1 MLLLVIKHYN
11 STLWKLQVK
20 SLSLLFLIIS
30 TVVMVTGLAGVF
42 LPVLPGV
49 PLVFAGAFI
58 YAWSTGFQ
66 VITVSNLI
74 FFAILTAI
82 ATVVDYIGGMITAKK
97 YGASKYGLIGGLLGS
112 ILGLALLSIPGLIIG
127 QLAGVILGELY
138 YGKQM
143 KESFTSGFAMFVG
156 YILGS
161 TIKVFFAGLIVI
173 VFYIKILGAL

>member
-1 MLLLVIKHYN
+1 MLLN
-11 STLWKLQVK
+11 
-20 SLSLLFLIIS
+20 LLFLILS
-30 TVVMVTGLAGVF
+30 TAVMLAGLAGVF

-49 PLVFAGAFI
+49 PLVLAGTFI

-66 VITVSNLI
+66 VITVGNLI
-74 FFAILTAI
+74 FFTVLTAI
-82 ATVVDYIGGMITAKK
+82 ASAVDYIGGLLTAKK
-97 YGASKYGLIGGLLGS
+97 YGASKYGLIGGVLGGV
-112 ILGLALLSIPGLIIG
+112 LGLVIFSIPGLIIG

-138 YGKQM
+138 FGKQM

-173 VFYIKILGAL
+173 VFYIKVIGAL

>member
-1 MLLLVIKHYN
+1 ML
-11 STLWKLQVK
+11 
-20 SLSLLFLIIS
+20 
-30 TVVMVTGLAGVF
+30 TGLAGVF

-49 PLVFAGAFI
+49 PLVFAGTLI

-66 VITVSNLI
+66 VITIGNLI

-82 ATVVDYIGGMITAKK
+82 SSAVEYVGGILTAKK
-97 YGASKYGLIGGLLGS
+97 YGASKYGLIGGVLGGV
-112 ILGLALLSIPGLIIG
+112 LGLLVLSIPGMIMG

-138 YGKQM
+138 FGKQM

-156 YILGS
+156 YLLGS

-173 VFYIKILGAL
+173 VFYVKIIGAL

>member
-1 MLLLVIKHYN
+1 ML
-11 STLWKLQVK
+11 
-20 SLSLLFLIIS
+20 
-30 TVVMVTGLAGVF
+30 TGLAGVF

-49 PLVFAGAFI
+49 PLVFAGTLI

-66 VITVSNLI
+66 VITIGNLI

-82 ATVVDYIGGMITAKK
+82 SSAVEYVGGILTAKK
-97 YGASKYGLIGGLLGS
+97 YGASKYGLIGGVLGG
-112 ILGLALLSIPGLIIG
+112 ILGLLVLSIPGMIMG

-138 YGKQM
+138 FGKQM

-156 YILGS
+156 YLLGS

-173 VFYIKILGAL
+173 VFYVKIIGAL

>member
-1 MLLLVIKHYN
+1 MKLLN
-11 STLWKLQVK
+11 
-20 SLSLLFLIIS
+20 LLFLILS
-30 TVVMVTGLAGVF
+30 TAIMLVGLAGVF

-49 PLVFAGAFI
+49 PLVFAGALI

-66 VITVSNLI
+66 VITIGNLI

-82 ATVVDYIGGMITAKK
+82 SSAVEYIGGIITAKK
-97 YGASKYGLIGGLLGS
+97 YGASKYGLLGGVLGGVIGLVLLG
-112 ILGLALLSIPGLIIG
+112 IPGMIIG
-127 QLAGVILGELY
+127 QLLGVITGELY

-143 KESFTSGFAMFVG
+143 RASFTSGFAMFVG

-173 VFYIKILGAL
+173 VFYIKVIGAL